1 MKLAWRYIESK
12 EEAKEREQLEKEKE
26 KTLAAGE
33 EWVEPEKPS
42 TFTYK
47 FSTTGSVTPETKLY
61 VEFDYPLVRF
71 DSAAVVLTEQMEK
84 EEPRP
89 IRIRWQQDTANMRRW
104 WLDVPWQLKNNY
116 ALTIPKGALADVAEQ
131 QNDRSQSITRVSIPR
146 NSLRSSSMWSVKAT
160 RRATS
165 CSC

>member
-104 WLDVPWQLKNNY
+104 WLDVPGN
-116 ALTIPKGALADVAEQ
+116 
-131 QNDRSQSITRVSIPR
+131 
-146 NSLRSSSMWSVKAT
+146 
-160 RRATS
+160 
-165 CSC
+165 